1 MKNKKVIYTAIFGE
15 YDKIIDPIFIPKGW
29 DFICFTD
36 SEIKSEIWEVRKV
49 EGLFKDPTRNARRYK
64 VLPHRWFKE
73 YDYSLWIDGNILLR
87 EDINELIPEYLK
99 NVNIAVHNHNE
110 NKDKRN
116 CVYEEVKALVD
127 YSLGNKKYKDDP
139 DIVLRQ
145 KDKYISEG
153 YPSNNGL
160 AVTMQ
165 LLRRHNEKD
174 CIVAMEKWWEEID
187 FGSKR
192 DQLSFNYA
200 LWKTKTKFNYFK
212 GDSRNNKH
220 FLHSNHKGNK
230 KLSDVLF
237 ENTPYRTDLDLIKS
251 YNSFMKLLPDDG
263 WAVFRDGDTL
273 FLDSYYGK
281 VIEEAIKENPDTD
294 CFTCYTNRV
303 GCEWQVYNEYDGD
316 DIVKHRTISNK
327 IKNIYSGEYLDV
339 TNREDFYMSGV
350 VMILSKK
357 AWKKIG
363 GFKEWSS
370 KKGRTLGIDNRLYID
385 LRNNGFKIKLIK
397 GLYIY
402 HWYRGGNK
410 EDKSHL
416 TLNNHVITN
425 KKPKNQKIKKI
436 TVSKTESKNLI
447 DKKLKDITKE
457 KPKNIVKNKPK
468 IDTNKKFIN
477 IRRTVRVK

>member
-303 GCEWQVYNEYDGD
+303 GCEWQVYN
-316 DIVKHRTISNK
+316 
-327 IKNIYSGEYLDV
+327 
-339 TNREDFYMSGV
+339 
-350 VMILSKK
+350 
-357 AWKKIG
+357 
-363 GFKEWSS
+363 
-370 KKGRTLGIDNRLYID
+370 
-385 LRNNGFKIKLIK
+385 
-397 GLYIY
+397 
-402 HWYRGGNK
+402 
-410 EDKSHL
+410 
-416 TLNNHVITN
+416 
-425 KKPKNQKIKKI
+425 
-436 TVSKTESKNLI
+436 
-447 DKKLKDITKE
+447 
-457 KPKNIVKNKPK
+457 
-468 IDTNKKFIN
+468 
-477 IRRTVRVK
+477 